1 MNAPVRINLQHAY
14 EQNRQRIA
22 QLWSEA
28 KPIAS
33 GDAADR
39 YLQRQGITGPKAA
52 PKPAQA

>member
-1 MNAPVRINLQHAY
+1 MTAPARTNLRHAY
-14 EQNRQRIA
+14 ELNRQRIA